1 MRPPVDGTGPKLRG
15 TGGWLFGRH
24 GGRTR
29 RSWKELRLATDAD
42 AGRIVAAA
50 LIDHD
55 GSRVGPL
62 LDQVDGPVAS
72 SAADGAFDRD
82 DVHAGV
88 ASRHAAAAAAA
99 PPRPGAAAGD
109 PAGTAPTRRD
119 RRIEA
124 LAERGRKGR
133 QKASG
138 HDRRALV
145 EVDSPAGSG

>member
-55 GSRVGPL
+55 GSRAGPL
-62 LDQVDGPVAS
+62 LDQVRWTVPSPRPPPTARSTATTSTPG
-72 SAADGAFDRD
+72 
-82 DVHAGV
+82 
-88 ASRHAAAAAAA
+88 SRRGMPLRP